1 MHQNTPLAFPGG
13 RTASTSLPSS
23 NQPTYADTL
32 SSAVI
37 SNKTK
42 REDQRSQVDQTR
54 HARPT
59 TDARTAAPT
68 PQSNSTPGL
77 PQKRHLAVQR
87 IPKKTQR
94 RERAN
99 VPFLSKLVITLS
111 IFEERSNHQRRDQR
125 RDGRNN
131 YRRQTRNY
139 SHSKKKKATRKRNNS
154 APVTQPPF

>member
-32 SSAVI
+32 SSAVT

-42 REDQRSQVDQTR
+42 MEDQRSQVDQTR

-99 VPFLSKLVITLS
+99 VPFLVSSLLHFLYLRSGATTNDGTNVVTGGTITVEGEG
-111 IFEERSNHQRRDQR
+111 IIPTPRK
-125 RDGRNN
+125 
-131 YRRQTRNY
+131 RRQRAKETIP
-139 SHSKKKKATRKRNNS
+139 H
-154 APVTQPPF
+154 P